1 MLRRPSRLT
10 SVGCPKMNAKK
21 LAGKMSTAFARSGPN
36 AREVRRGAALI
47 TRPTDDVAAV
57 RALIR
62 DLERAK
68 KLARECGFLYLL
80 VGINVSLK
88 DARERERVFA
98 AKEQAPP

>member
-1 MLRRPSRLT
+1 MLRRPSQLK
-10 SVGCPKMNAKK
+10 SVGGPKMNEKK
-21 LAGKMSTAFARSGPN
+21 LSGEMGAAFARSAPN
-36 AREVRRGAALI
+36 AREVRRGAAPI

-57 RALIR
+57 GALIR

-80 VGINVSLK
+80 VGIDVSLK
-88 DARERERVFA
+88 DARERERVLA

>member
-1 MLRRPSRLT
+1 MLRRPSQLT
-10 SVGCPKMNAKK
+10 WVGCPKMNEKK
-21 LAGKMSTAFARSGPN
+21 LSGKMGAAFARSAPN

-88 DARERERVFA
+88 DARERERVLA